1 MGFWNDFNRLA
12 NFRIAWRLQD
22 IFISSSRRI
31 QRANE
36 QINTQRSMANNADR
50 IIDSIYNND
59 FEKNRNKLGVP
70 LKKDYYE
77 ILGVSNS
84 ATKEEIKEAYRKKAK
99 QYHPD
104 LNPNNKEAEAKFRE
118 VTEAYEALI

>member
-22 IFISSSRRI
+22 IFISSARKI

-36 QINTQRSMANNADR
+36 EINTQRSMANNADR
-50 IIDSIYNND
+50 IIDSIYNNE
-59 FEKNRNKLGVP
+59 FEKNRNKPGVP
-70 LKKDYYE
+70 TKKDYYE

-84 ATKEEIKEAYRKKAK
+84 ATKEDIKEAYRKKAK

-104 LNPNNKEAEAKFRE
+104 LNPNNKEAEEKFKE

>member
-22 IFISSSRRI
+22 VFISSARRI

-36 QINTQRSMANNADR
+36 EMNTQRSMASNAER

-59 FEKNRNKLGVP
+59 FEKNRNKPGVP
-70 LKKDYYE
+70 LKRDNYE
-77 ILGVSNS
+77 ILGVSKS
-84 ATKEEIKEAYRKKAK
+84 ATKEEIKEAYRKKDK

-104 LNPNNKEAEAKFRE
+104 INPNNNEAEAKFRE
-118 VTEAYEALI
+118 ATEAYEAII

>member
-22 IFISSSRRI
+22 IFISSARRI

-36 QINTQRSMANNADR
+36 EMNTQRSMASNAER

-59 FEKNRNKLGVP
+59 FEKNRNKPGVP
-70 LKKDYYE
+70 LKRDYYE
-77 ILGVSNS
+77 ILGVSKS

-104 LNPNNKEAEAKFRE
+104 INPNNKEAEAKFRE
-118 VTEAYEALI
+118 ATEAYEAII

>member
-22 IFISSSRRI
+22 IFISSVRRI

-36 QINTQRSMANNADR
+36 EMNTQRSMASNAER

-59 FEKNRNKLGVP
+59 FEKNRNKPGVP
-70 LKKDYYE
+70 LKRDYYE
-77 ILGVSNS
+77 ILGVSKS

-104 LNPNNKEAEAKFRE
+104 INPNNKEAEAKFRE
-118 VTEAYEALI
+118 ATEAYEAII

>member
-22 IFISSSRRI
+22 IFISSARKI

-36 QINTQRSMANNADR
+36 EINTQRSMANNADR

>member
-22 IFISSSRRI
+22 IFISSARKI

-36 QINTQRSMANNADR
+36 EINTQRSMANNADR
-50 IIDSIYNND
+50 IIDSIYNNE
-59 FEKNRNKLGVP
+59 FEKNRNKPGVP
-70 LKKDYYE
+70 TKKDYYE

-84 ATKEEIKEAYRKKAK
+84 ATK
-99 QYHPD
+99 
-104 LNPNNKEAEAKFRE
+104 
-118 VTEAYEALI
+118 

>member
-1 MGFWNDFNRLA
+1 MGFWNDFNKLA

-22 IFISSSRRI
+22 IFISSARRI

-36 QINTQRSMANNADR
+36 EINTQRSMANNAER
-50 IIDSIYNND
+50 IIDSIYNNE
-59 FEKNRNKLGVP
+59 FEKNRNKPGVP
-70 LKKDYYE
+70 TKKDYYE

-84 ATKEEIKEAYRKKAK
+84 ATKEDIKEAYRKKAK

-104 LNPNNKEAEAKFRE
+104 LNPNNKEAEEKFKE
-118 VTEAYEALI
+118 ITEAYEALI

>member
-22 IFISSSRRI
+22 IFISSARRI

-36 QINTQRSMANNADR
+36 EINTQRSMANNADR
-50 IIDSIYNND
+50 IIDSIYNNE
-59 FEKNRNKLGVP
+59 FEKNRNKPGVP
-70 LKKDYYE
+70 TKKDYYE

-84 ATKEEIKEAYRKKAK
+84 ANKEDIQEAYRKKAK
-99 QYHPD
+99 KYHPD
-104 LNPNNKEAEAKFRE
+104 LNPNNKEAEEKFKK